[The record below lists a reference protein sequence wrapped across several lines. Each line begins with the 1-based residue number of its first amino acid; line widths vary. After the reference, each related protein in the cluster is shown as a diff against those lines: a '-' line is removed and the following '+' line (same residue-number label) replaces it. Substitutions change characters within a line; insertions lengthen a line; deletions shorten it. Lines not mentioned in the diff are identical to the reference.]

1 MSVFQINF
9 NVKAG
14 SMNVIMA
21 DIFMLQSD
29 R

>member
-1 MSVFQINF
+1 MRVFEINF

-14 SMNVIMA
+14 SMNIIMA